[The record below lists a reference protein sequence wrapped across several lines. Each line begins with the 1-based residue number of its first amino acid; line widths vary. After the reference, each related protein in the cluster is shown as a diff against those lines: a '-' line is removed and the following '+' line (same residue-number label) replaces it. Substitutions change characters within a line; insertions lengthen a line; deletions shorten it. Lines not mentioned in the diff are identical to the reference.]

1 MVALFSQETMLRNRI
16 SHSSSGWEAIPYG
29 LGTLIAAYQGCGR
42 NVTSTCLKGVW
53 PKMNQYSP
61 DYRILFNHHQF
72 AYMQMPVNIGMD
84 HLPY

>member
-16 SHSSSGWEAIPYG
+16 ARILQVGAILYG
-29 LGTLIAAYQGCGR
+29 LGMLIAAYQGCGR

-72 AYMQMPVNIGMD
+72 AYMQMPVNIGVD

>member
-1 MVALFSQETMLRNRI
+1 MVPLFSQEIMFRNRMTRI
-16 SHSSSGWEAIPYG
+16 LQVWAIPYG
-29 LGTLIAAYQGCGR
+29 LGTHIAAYQGCGR

-61 DYRILFNHHQF
+61 DYRILFDHPKF
-72 AYMQMPVNIGMD
+72 AYMQMPVNIGVD

>member
-1 MVALFSQETMLRNRI
+1 MVALFSQEIMLRNRI
-16 SHSSSGWEAIPYG
+16 ARIPQVGATAYG
-29 LGTLIAAYQGCGR
+29 LGTLISAYQSYGR

-53 PKMNQYSP
+53 PKMNRYSP